1 MTTKEYRYDS
11 IEDIDHRSGSRD
23 DRWRDQLC
31 VRADHRQQLDP
42 SDARSAGGRAVAE
55 SDGRPEFHLA
65 VDLDFDLAFNE
76 HALEQ
81 HATVERLERGT
92 ELDRHQLDAV
102 ERARTEGRPQL
113 IAVQS
118 EYREIRRSDR

>member
-1 MTTKEYRYDS
+1 MTASKT
-11 IEDIDHRSGSRD
+11 
-23 DRWRDQLC
+23 LTT
-31 VRADHRQQLDP
+31 
-42 SDARSAGGRAVAE
+42 AVAAATIVGAISFAYAQTTDSSSTPPTQGAPAAE
-55 SDGRPEFHLA
+55 QSQNPTAGPSSTSPSTLDFP
-65 VDLDFDLAFNE
+65 VDFDLAFDE

-81 HATVERLERGT
+81 HATVERLGRGT